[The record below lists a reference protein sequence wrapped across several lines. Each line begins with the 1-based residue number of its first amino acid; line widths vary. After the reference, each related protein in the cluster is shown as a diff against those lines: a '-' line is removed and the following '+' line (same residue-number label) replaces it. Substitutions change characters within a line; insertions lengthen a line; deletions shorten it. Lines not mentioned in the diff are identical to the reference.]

1 MIRRLTRRRGERG
14 TMALELAIL
23 APPLLG
29 LLLFL
34 MACGRYFQSSSLLE
48 NAARDGAR
56 AATQARTLSG
66 AQAVVD
72 AAVRRSINQQ
82 DQVAQSCKDTAT
94 GRIRP
99 SAGFTAGASITVE
112 VTCTINYRDLGL
124 LGINKDVTVTRAF
137 TSTLDQFRGVRP

>member
-1 MIRRLTRRRGERG
+1 VSSRFGRRDERG

-23 APPLLG
+23 APVLLA

-34 MACGRYFQSSSLLE
+34 MACGRYFQTSSLLE
-48 NAARDGAR
+48 SAARDGAR

-72 AAVRRSINQQ
+72 DAVRRAVLDQ
-82 DQVAQSCKDTAT
+82 DNVAQSCKDTAA

-112 VTCTINYRDLGL
+112 VSCTINYRDLGL
-124 LGINKDVTVTRAF
+124 LGIDKDVTVTRAF